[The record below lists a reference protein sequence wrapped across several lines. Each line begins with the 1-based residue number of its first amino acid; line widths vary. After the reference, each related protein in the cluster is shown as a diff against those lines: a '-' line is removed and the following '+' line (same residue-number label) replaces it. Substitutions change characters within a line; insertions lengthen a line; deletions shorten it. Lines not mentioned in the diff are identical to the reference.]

1 MSRFALF
8 ALLSSTSLVGAYWTC
23 EKKSKLHGW
32 NTAFALTHN
41 SKPASQET
49 SPGDIMTWH
58 AHVKDPAN
66 GDKKVAEITGAAINA
81 RRPRRTGFAIAPR
94 ARRIAA
100 ASRRRRAVAPSRGV
114 AASGRP
120 RRASDARRSRL
131 TSGRRRKRSATPK
144 ATSSPPAY
152 IPATRPRGSRASP
165 EEPAL
170 SSAPT
175 DRSSSRRRR
184 SPEPTVPG
192 AWR

>member
-66 GDKKVAEITGAAINA
+66 SDKKVAEITGAAINA
-81 RRPRRTGFAIAPR
+81 RRPRRTGV
-94 ARRIAA
+94 A
-100 ASRRRRAVAPSRGV
+100 ASRRRRGGV
-114 AASGRP
+114 AAWH
-120 RRASDARRSRL
+120 RRGVSRQADVRDARP
-131 TSGRRRKRSATPK
+131 TP
-144 ATSSPPAY
+144 AGP
-152 IPATRPRGSRASP
+152 
-165 EEPAL
+165 
-170 SSAPT
+170 
-175 DRSSSRRRR
+175 D
-184 SPEPTVPG
+184 
-192 AWR
+192 